1 MRFMACC
8 RRVLWVLVFLTVA
21 LMMACSFGRLKG
33 PASNSASRTEN
44 SSSHGTAFRP
54 TGDARK
60 DLREALERLN
70 TAYPY
75 RLTENSSGNA
85 NGREISEGT
94 RIVEFAAAD
103 RSHAKWTNGPLGDTE
118 VITIGD
124 KQYSK
129 LNNGNWTMGAPA
141 GLAQRQ
147 GMAKRMREM
156 MASAVK
162 DVQYIG
168 TDTINGVPCH
178 AYTYT
183 MDMDV
188 SGQKWVGTGKAWIG
202 SSDGLPHQ
210 LDSEMTVSSYKQKSH
225 ITYEYNV
232 DFKVEK
238 PVM

>member
-1 MRFMACC
+1 MIFNAC
-8 RRVLWVLVFLTVA
+8 RRRPLWVPLFLTLA
-21 LMMACSFGRLKG
+21 FTMACSFARSKG
-33 PASNSASRTEN
+33 SADNSASPTGN
-44 SSSHGTAFRP
+44 SSSHGIAFTP
-54 TGDARK
+54 SGDARK

-75 RLTENSSGNA
+75 RLTENSSGTG
-85 NGREISEGT
+85 NGREISGGT
-94 RIVEFAAAD
+94 RMVEFAAAD

-129 LNNGNWTMGAPA
+129 LNNGNWTVGSPA

-147 GMAKRMREM
+147 GMEKRMREM

-162 DVQYIG
+162 DVQYMG
-168 TDTINGVPCH
+168 ADTINGVSCH

-183 MDMDV
+183 MEMDV
-188 SGQKWVGTGKAWIG
+188 SGQRWAGTGKAWIG

-210 LDSEMTVSSYKQKSH
+210 LDSEMTVSSYKQKSR